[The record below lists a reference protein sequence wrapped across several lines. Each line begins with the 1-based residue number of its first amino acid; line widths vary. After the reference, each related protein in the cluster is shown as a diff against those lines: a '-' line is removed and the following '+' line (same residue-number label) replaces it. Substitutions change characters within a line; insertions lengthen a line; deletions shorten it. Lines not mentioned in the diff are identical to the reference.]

1 MAGMTAFAVQGQ
13 MANFSWTKK
22 VARNNMSLLDHNLQV
37 RVVGKT
43 HQSPPPG
50 LSCYPCAPSSPSFL
64 K

>member
-1 MAGMTAFAVQGQ
+1 MAGTTAWAVHEQ
-13 MANFSWTKK
+13 MASFSTRKK
-22 VARNNMSLLDHNLQV
+22 IERNNTSFLDHNLQV